1 MMENVQLSEESNQ
14 ESRDIEPFFAKKE
27 IQEAIQKSLVGI
39 NILKVSREATLN
51 TDLRDVLSANETI
64 LSFMQQNPSDWD
76 EYCQFNINHVG
87 SQLSNKLDDLTKN
100 GSSIFNTE
108 SPASVLV
115 FLCRFLKEYQLN
127 SGTGHLQD
135 GSLSNILDKMMNK
148 SYKISVDQHTQ
159 LVYVLYEMPAAILK
173 DRLNTLQARM
183 SAPEIINLQTFKET
197 LVEADMLK
205 KEWDNSLE
213 AREAKVQELTGIL
226 KKHETAFNFVGLD
239 SAFQALERKKQLGYH
254 LSQFVLTI
262 LAMIILGVL
271 VLEAKIIWDAI
282 QNNQLYINSIEN
294 GSRDVLLHKI
304 ELADYAYLIFPTL
317 AIEIILIYFFR
328 VVLSNYNSIKA
339 QILQIELRRSLCQ
352 FIQSYADY
360 AKEINDKS
368 AGTLERFEQ
377 IIFSGIVSDPD
388 KVTTYDGIES
398 LANMVKAIK
407 G

>member
-1 MMENVQLSEESNQ
+1 
-14 ESRDIEPFFAKKE
+14 
-27 IQEAIQKSLVGI
+27 
-39 NILKVSREATLN
+39 
-51 TDLRDVLSANETI
+51 
-64 LSFMQQNPSDWD
+64 
-76 EYCQFNINHVG
+76 
-87 SQLSNKLDDLTKN
+87 
-100 GSSIFNTE
+100 
-108 SPASVLV
+108 
-115 FLCRFLKEYQLN
+115 
-127 SGTGHLQD
+127 
-135 GSLSNILDKMMNK
+135 
-148 SYKISVDQHTQ
+148 
-159 LVYVLYEMPAAILK
+159 
-173 DRLNTLQARM
+173 
-183 SAPEIINLQTFKET
+183 
-197 LVEADMLK
+197 
-205 KEWDNSLE
+205 
-213 AREAKVQELTGIL
+213 LTGIL

>member
-1 MMENVQLSEESNQ
+1 MENGQVSEVNRQ
-14 ESRDIEPFFAKKE
+14 ESIKIIEFFATKA
-27 IQEAIQKSLVGI
+27 IQEAINKALVGI
-39 NILKVSREATLN
+39 NALKESREATL
-51 TDLRDVLSANETI
+51 DSDVRDVLSANETI
-64 LSFMQQNPSDWD
+64 LSFMQNEPSEWD
-76 EYCQFNINHVG
+76 ERCQFNI
-87 SQLSNKLDDLTKN
+87 KN
-100 GSSIFNTE
+100 MGRLFLNYTN
-108 SPASVLV
+108 V
-115 FLCRFLKEYQLN
+115 FLKPDLDFTARQIDGETLIYFYRFLREYELSLPDNLSLN
-127 SGTGHLQD
+127 T
-135 GSLSNILDKMMNK
+135 SLSTVLDKMMQGK
-148 SYKISVDQHTQ
+148 FKISEQSRSQ
-159 LVYVLYEMPAAILK
+159 LVYALYEMPASILK
-173 DRLNTLQARM
+173 DRLNTLQARINT
-183 SAPEIINLQTFKET
+183 PEIVNLETFKET
-197 LVEADMLK
+197 LAEADRLK
-205 KEWDNSLE
+205 KEWDSSLE
-213 AREAKVQELTGIL
+213 VREARVQALTGIL
-226 KKHETAFNFVGLD
+226 KKQETAFNFVGLD
-239 SAFQALERKKQLGYH
+239 GAFQALERKKQWGYH

-282 QNNQLYINSIEN
+282 QNNQLYLNSIE
-294 GSRDVLLHKI
+294 SSVRDPFLHKI
-304 ELADYAYLIFPTL
+304 ELAEYAYLIFPTL

-398 LANMVKAIK
+398 LANMVKALK